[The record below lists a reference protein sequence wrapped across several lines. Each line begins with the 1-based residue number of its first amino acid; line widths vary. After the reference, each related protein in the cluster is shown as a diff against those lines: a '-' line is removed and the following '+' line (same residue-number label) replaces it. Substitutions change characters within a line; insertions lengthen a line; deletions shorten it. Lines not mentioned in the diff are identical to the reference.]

1 MTTTGTFF
9 FSILSLLLR
18 KSTKNFSPVAGF
30 VILIVIYLR
39 ARGEDESKKAEKLR
53 GYYIN
58 GPIDKY
64 DLFQVRYSVHFYFY
78 SVPEFASERKG
89 TWAEA
94 AQ

>member
-1 MTTTGTFF
+1 M
-9 FSILSLLLR
+9 
-18 KSTKNFSPVAGF
+18 
-30 VILIVIYLR
+30 R
-39 ARGEDESKKAEKLR
+39 ARGEDESKKAENCVD
-53 GYYIN
+53 IN